1 VDVCVCS
8 SSGMHIF
15 VKNPTG
21 RTIRLKVHSSDTLYT
36 IKMQIFVTE
45 TLSGR
50 TIALEVDSLD
60 TIGNVKSKIQDM
72 EGFPKGQQCLI
83 FASKQLEDDNR
94 TLADHNIWKEST
106 LLLVLRPCRPGES
119 RMMHLFVRT
128 LDGRT
133 LDLDVRSSDTINSV
147 KVKIYEKDGYPPIQ
161 QRIIFASRQL
171 EDGRTLADYKIQSES
186 TVDLV
191 LRLCGC

>member
-1 VDVCVCS
+1 
-8 SSGMHIF
+8 
-15 VKNPTG
+15 
-21 RTIRLKVHSSDTLYT
+21 
-36 IKMQIFVTE
+36 MQIFVTE

-171 EDGRTLADYKIQSES
+171 EDGRTLADYKIQIKS
-186 TVDLV
+186 
-191 LRLCGC
+191 

>member
-1 VDVCVCS
+1 
-8 SSGMHIF
+8 
-15 VKNPTG
+15 
-21 RTIRLKVHSSDTLYT
+21 
-36 IKMQIFVTE
+36 
-45 TLSGR
+45 
-50 TIALEVDSLD
+50 
-60 TIGNVKSKIQDM
+60 
-72 EGFPKGQQCLI
+72 
-83 FASKQLEDDNR
+83 
-94 TLADHNIWKEST
+94 
-106 LLLVLRPCRPGES
+106 
-119 RMMHLFVRT
+119 MHLFVRT

-191 LRLCGC
+191 LRLCGSKKHRTRLKWVSELFMSGMRRWDENFD